1 MSTATSMAIEALRA
15 VLGNQESMR
24 QFAEFRYCFSDEKI
38 HNQTKPCGRQCLTNI
53 DTTVLP

>member
-1 MSTATSMAIEALRA
+1 MSAATAMAIEALR
-15 VLGNQESMR
+15 VILGNQETMR

-53 DTTVLP
+53 DTTV